1 MYSTLLS
8 KESNEFINDIFSN
21 ASSKTPEVSFS
32 IAYALANK
40 LVLPTSKVD
49 NVIEFYNQNSKNSV
63 NLFLSIINEIIL
75 LDLDV
80 VNELIVNVYQLRYDA
95 VFGRDNVLA
104 MKPETAVEDLFGISK
119 YINKDIISAIKANPL
134 LITKCVNKFHKVFC
148 ELSTDSITQTSEG
161 V

>member
-63 NLFLSIINEIIL
+63 NSFLSIINEIIL

-80 VNELIVNVYQLRYDA
+80 VNELIANVYQLRYDA

-104 MKPETAVEDLFGISK
+104 MKSETAVEDLFGISK
-119 YINKDIISAIKANPL
+119 YINKDIISTIKANPL